1 MSKSGLADS
10 PFFAKPTNEVAPPPP
25 VLTPIDIVADEHL
38 SEKPSKKSNPLHL
51 SKPKTATKPQQRDT
65 VIPSNHA
72 TVVSRHHD
80 TMVSSNHDTTIE
92 IVRKAVK
99 EMGKEAATHRF
110 TVDEKRAV
118 LDLIYSYKG
127 LGLKTSENE
136 VARIAI
142 NYILEDYKQN
152 GRNSILDKVLKALN
166 E

>member
-10 PFFAKPTNEVAPPPP
+10 PFFAKPTSLIPTPPSTPNVNDEPP
-25 VLTPIDIVADEHL
+25 VQKPI
-38 SEKPSKKSNPLHL
+38 SKKTSAHI
-51 SKPKTATKPQQRDT
+51 SKPKSTVKLQQRDT
-65 VIPSNHA
+65 TIPSNHA
-72 TVVSRHHD
+72 TVIPRHHD

>member
-10 PFFAKPTNEVAPPPP
+10 PFFARPTNAVIAPPSAS
-25 VLTPIDIVADEHL
+25 IVIE
-38 SEKPSKKSNPLHL
+38 EQPQQKPLKKRNSSRISKSKS
-51 SKPKTATKPQQRDT
+51 AEKPQQSDI

-80 TMVSSNHDTTIE
+80 TTVSSNHDTMIE

-152 GRNSILDKVLKALN
+152 GRNSILDNVLKALN

>member
-10 PFFAKPTNEVAPPPP
+10 PFFTKPTNEVVPPPP
-25 VLTPIDIVADEHL
+25 ALSPTTTVIDKHPN
-38 SEKPSKKSNPLHL
+38 EKPSKKSNPLHTN
-51 SKPKTATKPQQRDT
+51 KPKTATKPQQRDT
-65 VIPSNHA
+65 TIPSNHA
-72 TVVSRHHD
+72 TVIPRHHD
-80 TMVSSNHDTTIE
+80 TTIPSNRDTTIE

-152 GRNSILDKVLKALN
+152 GRNSIIDKVLKALN